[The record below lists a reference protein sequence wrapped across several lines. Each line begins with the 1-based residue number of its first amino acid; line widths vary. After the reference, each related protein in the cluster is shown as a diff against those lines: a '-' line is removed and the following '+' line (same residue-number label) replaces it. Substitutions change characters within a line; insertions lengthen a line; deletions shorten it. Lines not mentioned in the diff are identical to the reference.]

1 MVLSFR
7 FLASLESA
15 SSLEVGGDASPFA
28 EPSPGIWRRCSSIG
42 VSSGVLNP
50 LLAPPPRV
58 VSCAR
63 RIVTDARSA
72 GASASASAS
81 PASWS
86 ASTAFGEAAAAAA
99 ATAAASACWHSCTTF
114 EGTNMAPRA
123 ERAGDA
129 ECVTAGGDGA
139 ARNERWR
146 ACCTCTEVV
155 VVVVVA
161 SPSGEAVEAAA
172 LDEAVEASSTSAGGC
187 ATTTAVPCTG
197 SRSAT
202 SSTLTAASG
211 RLRLLGRACSV
222 SMTFGSV
229 ALHFLPVRSTSLIV
243 SPKVLAMSSVR
254 PASLAS
260 LISVTL
266 CRDSARRPTAPPEG
280 EAGDERAGTAWNMSA
295 TCLVRDS
302 RSCDS
307 LSDSSFDGAA
317 AAGSSV
323 GIGDGDESEG
333 LLSGE
338 RGTIGEV
345 AGDCLC
351 VDGDADGEL
360 VVGDVGDAA
369 VAVAAAAAASAV
381 EVVVGPDAARASNG
395 ELAFLRSIEGDEAT
409 SRIVGDADVLVLV
422 FVGSALAVAAA
433 AAADLLLL
441 IPLPLREDE
450 LDVDADGVL
459 PLLLV
464 LDESFEDDL
473 SFLCRDDEDDSL
485 SLELESDDDEP
496 PVVPERFLRSLSFGL
511 LVDEGSLD
519 SFESLERDGDGLEAD
534 DDDDDEIE
542 SAELLPPLLLSVRL
556 RLRSLLLLLLP
567 LESFSSLSLSFLCL
581 EDFLWRRGA
590 SLEAPPSPL
599 AVAAAAAASSVPV
612 AVAMRRSSSDM
623 ASESASR
630 SHCHRLSH
638 SHSLSLSL
646 RNESAHEQSRVSR
659 TAHNHAN
666 ESAIERE

>member
-81 PASWS
+81 AASWS
-86 ASTAFGEAAAAAA
+86 ASTAFGEAAAAA

-323 GIGDGDESEG
+323 GVGDGDESEG

-338 RGTIGEV
+338 RGTMGEV
-345 AGDCLC
+345 GAGDCLC
-351 VDGDADGEL
+351 AVDGDADGEL

-381 EVVVGPDAARASNG
+381 EVVGPDAARASNG

-459 PLLLV
+459 PLLLL

-473 SFLCRDDEDDSL
+473 SFLCRDEEDDSL

-556 RLRSLLLLLLP
+556 RLRSLLLLLLLP

-638 SHSLSLSL
+638 SHSLPP
-646 RNESAHEQSRVSR
+646 SATRAHTSSR
-659 TAHNHAN
+659 
-666 ESAIERE
+666 E

>member
-1 MVLSFR
+1 
-7 FLASLESA
+7 
-15 SSLEVGGDASPFA
+15 
-28 EPSPGIWRRCSSIG
+28 
-42 VSSGVLNP
+42 
-50 LLAPPPRV
+50 
-58 VSCAR
+58 
-63 RIVTDARSA
+63 
-72 GASASASAS
+72 
-81 PASWS
+81 
-86 ASTAFGEAAAAAA
+86 
-99 ATAAASACWHSCTTF
+99 
-114 EGTNMAPRA
+114 MAPRA

-155 VVVVVA
+155 VVVAVVA

-172 LDEAVEASSTSAGGC
+172 FDEAAEASSTSDGGC

-351 VDGDADGEL
+351 VVDGDADGEL

-381 EVVVGPDAARASNG
+381 EVVGPDAARASNG

-409 SRIVGDADVLVLV
+409 SRIVGDADVVVGDADVLVL
-422 FVGSALAVAAA
+422 VGSALAVAAA

-473 SFLCRDDEDDSL
+473 SFLCRDEEDDSL

-556 RLRSLLLLLLP
+556 RLRSLLLLLLLP

-638 SHSLSLSL
+638 SHSLPP
-646 RNESAHEQSRVSR
+646 SATRAHTSSR
-659 TAHNHAN
+659 
-666 ESAIERE
+666 E